1 MLEELALAEVGVG
14 MSGLPAL
21 APSGDRGAVAGG
33 GAEPELSLYVA
44 CPMDQ
49 ESPPTSRQVSTTAPV
64 RGWRL
69 AGGDDGRK
77 AASDLPSSGAFV

>member
-1 MLEELALAEVGVG
+1 MLEEFALAEVGVG

-69 AGGDDGRK
+69 TGGDDGRK
-77 AASDLPSSGAFV
+77 AASDLPSSGA